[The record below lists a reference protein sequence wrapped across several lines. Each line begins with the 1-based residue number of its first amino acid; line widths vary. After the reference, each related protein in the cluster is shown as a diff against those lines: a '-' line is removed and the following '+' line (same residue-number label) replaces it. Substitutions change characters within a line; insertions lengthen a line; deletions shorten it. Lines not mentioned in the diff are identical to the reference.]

1 MRVDMNKKY
10 TIILISLVAIIF
22 FAFTLQD
29 VLFKTQAQRLFLTS
43 WDELREEYYDKT
55 LNDQDWDK
63 WRLKYV
69 NEIETKE
76 DAYIA
81 IDSIIESLDDPYT
94 RFLRPDEFEE
104 QNIGISS
111 KLYGIGVNIS
121 EIKGKTTIV
130 GVLDDTPAKK
140 VGLKA
145 GDIIL
150 KVNKEDIK
158 GYKINDVAKLVRGPA
173 ESKVTIEI
181 LRDKKIIIYKIK
193 RKEIKIKTVKLDM
206 TENIAHITISSF
218 LSQDTPVEVQE
229 ALDKSSKAKGIILD
243 LRGNTGGL
251 LPNAVII
258 ANMFLPKGN
267 IVSIVDRN
275 GKKTNIEAQSNY
287 EYIKKPLVILINQGS
302 ASASEI
308 LSGALKDYNRAV
320 LVGEKTFG
328 KGLVQKIE
336 TIQDDNGLNITIAK
350 YLTPSGKDINKKGI
364 EPDYKVEY
372 TKADFLAK
380 KDPQLNKAKEI
391 IRDYEKLYSGTR
403 DYTTNR

>member
-1 MRVDMNKKY
+1 MNKKY
-10 TIILISLVAIIF
+10 TIILISLAIIIF
-22 FAFTLQD
+22 FAWALQD
-29 VLFKTQAQRLFLTS
+29 VLFRTQAQRLFLTS
-43 WDELREEYYDKT
+43 WDEIREEYYDKT
-55 LNDQDWDK
+55 LNKQDWEK
-63 WRLKYV
+63 WRLKYI
-69 NEIETKE
+69 NEIKTKE

-94 RFLRPDEFEE
+94 RFLRPEEFEE
-104 QNIGISS
+104 QNIGISA

-130 GVLDDTPAKK
+130 GILDDTPAKK

-150 KVNKEDIK
+150 KVDNEDIK

-173 ESKVTIEI
+173 ESKVTIEV
-181 LRDKKIIIYKIK
+181 LRDKKTIIYKIK
-193 RKEIKIKTVKLDM
+193 RKEIKIKTVKLNITD
-206 TENIAHITISSF
+206 NIAHITISSF

-229 ALDKSSKAKGIILD
+229 ALDKSSKVRGIILD

-251 LPNAVII
+251 LPNAVVI

-267 IVSIVDRN
+267 IVSVVDRD
-275 GKKTNIEAQSNY
+275 GKSTDIEAEVNY
-287 EYIKKPLVILINQGS
+287 NYIKKPLVVLINQGS

-320 LVGEKTFG
+320 LVGEKSFG

-336 TIQDDNGLNITIAK
+336 TIQEENGLNITIAK

-380 KDPQLNKAKEI
+380 KDPQLAKAKQI
-391 IRDYEKLYSGTR
+391 IKDYDKLYFGT
-403 DYTTNR
+403 DN

>member
-1 MRVDMNKKY
+1 MNKKY
-10 TIILISLVAIIF
+10 TIILISLAIIIF
-22 FAFTLQD
+22 FAWALQD
-29 VLFKTQAQRLFLTS
+29 VLFRTQAQRLFLTS
-43 WDELREEYYDKT
+43 WDEIREEYYDKT
-55 LNDQDWDK
+55 LNKQDWEK

-69 NEIETKE
+69 NEIKTKE

-94 RFLRPDEFEE
+94 RFLRPEEFEE
-104 QNIGISS
+104 QNIGISA

-130 GVLDDTPAKK
+130 GILDDTPAKK

-150 KVNKEDIK
+150 KVDNEDIK

-181 LRDKKIIIYKIK
+181 LRDKKTIIYKIK
-193 RKEIKIKTVKLDM
+193 RKEIKIKTVKLNITD
-206 TENIAHITISSF
+206 NIAHITISSF

-229 ALDKSSKAKGIILD
+229 ALDKSSSVKGIILD

-267 IVSIVDRN
+267 IVSVVDRD
-275 GKKTNIEAQSNY
+275 GKSTDIEAEVNY
-287 EYIKKPLVILINQGS
+287 NYIKKPLVVLINQGS

-320 LVGEKTFG
+320 LVGEKSFG

-336 TIQDDNGLNITIAK
+336 TIQEENGLNITIAK

-380 KDPQLNKAKEI
+380 KDPQLEKAKQI
-391 IRDYEKLYSGTR
+391 IKDYDKLYFGT
-403 DYTTNR
+403 DN